1 MDTKYAY
8 AVGRIRAL
16 ETRFLNMPKLLVI
29 LEAADAPGALNMLS
43 DTVYAE
49 SLAEVRDESKFETI
63 MAHELARTYGL
74 FRDLSLDPELT
85 DLFFLRNDVHNLKVI
100 LKAKYAHARPDPY
113 LLDLGL
119 FGLTTLKQM
128 IEKEDFRVLPQ
139 VIQEGVREAMT
150 QFDQRKNPQAVD
162 IILDEALYSLLLEA
176 ARSRKDPFLEEL
188 FRMDID
194 LTNLKTFVRLK
205 IRARGREQLQEAL
218 LAGGFLPTERLL
230 KLFDGTLEQFAQGL
244 RNTRY
249 GRVIADGIANWKEH
263 AQLTYLE
270 KLLDDY
276 LFDYLK
282 QAKYITFGLEPLV
295 GYLLAKET
303 EIRNI
308 RTILVGKFNN
318 LPKQQ
323 ILERLRETY
332 V

>member
-1 MDTKYAY
+1 
-8 AVGRIRAL
+8 
-16 ETRFLNMPKLLVI
+16 MPKLLGI
-29 LEAADAPGALNMLS
+29 LETADAPGVLNMLS

-49 SLAEVRDESKFETI
+49 DLAEVRDESKFETV
-63 MAHELARTYGL
+63 MTHELARTYGL

-85 DLFFLRNDVHNLKVI
+85 DLFFLRNDVHNLKVL

-113 LLDLGL
+113 LLDPGL
-119 FGLTTLKQM
+119 FESVTLKQM

-150 QFDQRKNPQAVD
+150 QFDQRKNPQVVD
-162 IILDEALYSLLLEA
+162 IILDEALYSLLLET
-176 ARSRKDPFLEEL
+176 ARSRKDSFLEEL
-188 FRMDID
+188 FRMEID

-230 KLFDGTLEQFAQGL
+230 TLFDGTLEQFAQGL

-249 GRVIADGIANWKEH
+249 GRAIADGIANWKEH

-270 KLLDDY
+270 KLFDDY
-276 LFDYLK
+276 LLDYLK